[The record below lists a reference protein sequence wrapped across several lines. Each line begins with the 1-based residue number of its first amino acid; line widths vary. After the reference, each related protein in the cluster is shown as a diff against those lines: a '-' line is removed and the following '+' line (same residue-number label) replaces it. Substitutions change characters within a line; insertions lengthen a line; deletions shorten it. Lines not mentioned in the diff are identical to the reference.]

1 MNSNQFHE
9 QIDNFLQYIAAE
21 RGFSANTAGAY
32 RNDLTQFAG
41 FLSGVG
47 SAGENG
53 TAHDGWQLNREVL
66 QRYRSFLYER
76 RYADTTVARKI
87 AAIRSFLHFL
97 EAEGVVGSDL
107 TEHLESPRIGKYLP
121 TYIGEDDVEFLL
133 AMPATDNPA
142 GLRDRAMLRMLWA
155 TGMRVSEMIALDL
168 DHVDMST
175 AVVRCLGKGGKE
187 RQIPFGM
194 NAHGAL
200 VAYLE
205 EGRPS
210 LIRRSVERAVFLN
223 HHGERLT
230 RQGFWLILKS
240 YARAAGIEHISP
252 HTLRH
257 SLATHMLNK
266 DAPLRF
272 VQEML
277 GHSNI
282 STTQIYTHV
291 APERLR
297 PQYDRAHPRAT
308 RVPVD

>member
-1 MNSNQFHE
+1 VNSNQFHE

-41 FLSGVG
+41 FLEDTSGQD
-47 SAGENG
+47 
-53 TAHDGWQLNREVL
+53 TWDLTRETL

-87 AAIRSFLHFL
+87 AAVRSFLHFL
-97 EAEGVVGSDL
+97 QAEGVVHSDL

-133 AMPATDNPA
+133 AMPKTDNPS
-142 GLRDRAMLRMLWA
+142 GLRDHAMLRMLWA
-155 TGMRVSEMIALDL
+155 TGMRVSELITLDL
-168 DHVDMST
+168 DHVDMTT
-175 AVVRCLGKGGKE
+175 AVVRCLGKGNKE

-194 NAHGAL
+194 NAHAAI
-200 VAYLE
+200 VHYLD
-205 EGRPS
+205 EGRPA
-210 LIRRSVERAVFLN
+210 LIRRSGERAIFLN

-240 YARAAGIEHISP
+240 YAREAGIDHISP

>member
-1 MNSNQFHE
+1 MNTNQFQE

-32 RNDLTQFAG
+32 RNDLSQFAG
-41 FLSGVG
+41 FLDG
-47 SAGENG
+47 AGQ
-53 TAHDGWQLNREVL
+53 DGWDLNREVL
-66 QRYRSFLYER
+66 QRYHSFLYER
-76 RYADTTVARKI
+76 GYKDRTVARKI
-87 AAIRSFLHFL
+87 AAVRSFLNFL
-97 EAEGVVGSDL
+97 QAEGVVSADL
-107 TEHLESPRIGKYLP
+107 REHLASPRIGKHLP
-121 TYIGEDDVEFLL
+121 TYIGEDDVEYLL
-133 AMPATDNPA
+133 SMPATDNPA

-155 TGMRVSEMIALDL
+155 TGMRVSELITLDL
-168 DHVDMST
+168 DHVDMTT
-175 AVVRCLGKGGKE
+175 AVVRCVGKGGKE

-194 NAHGAL
+194 NAHA
-200 VAYLE
+200 AMTEYLE
-205 EGRPS
+205 GGRPS
-210 LIRRSVERAVFLN
+210 LVRRSTECAVYLN

-240 YARAAGIEHISP
+240 YARQAGDDYLEKISP

-257 SLATHMLNK
+257 SLATYMLNK
-266 DAPLRF
+266 EAPLRV